1 MQSISP
7 FQKFIMTWKIK
18 PADTTLK
25 IANLNM
31 NNVHVENCRLWL
43 AFKPQCKGLLGEILH
58 GGFVIHKSG

>member
-1 MQSISP
+1 
-7 FQKFIMTWKIK
+7 MTWKIK

-43 AFKPQCKGLLGEILH
+43 AFKPQWKGLLGEILH
-58 GGFVIHKSG
+58 GGFFIHKSG

>member
-1 MQSISP
+1 
-7 FQKFIMTWKIK
+7 MTWKIK

-58 GGFVIHKSG
+58 EGFVIHKSG